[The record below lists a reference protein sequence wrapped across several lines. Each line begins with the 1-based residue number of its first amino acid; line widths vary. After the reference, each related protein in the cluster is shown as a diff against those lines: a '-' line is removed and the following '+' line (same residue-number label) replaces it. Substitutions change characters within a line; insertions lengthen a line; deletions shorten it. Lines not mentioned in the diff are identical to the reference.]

1 MATKNQKIQ
10 KLKLRLKKI
19 NMKNEQLRK
28 TGLQQTDRAEF
39 MRRQRL
45 LDNQSFRAE
54 NKLAELGVR

>member
-54 NKLAELGVR
+54 N